1 MSNFIPVKLE
11 KKKKKSTSMTWLCF
25 NRITVRQTEEYLREK
40 EDPRGGF
47 YGNQGEGLW
56 WF

>member
-25 NRITVRQTEEYLREK
+25 NRITVKQTEEYLREK

-47 YGNQGEGLW
+47 YGNQGEGLL